1 MTLSWNMAGRWA
13 GRFDFGPAWRVR
25 RVGCVVIALAFLWG
39 VGDVRAET
47 SVARVWSEEILAAIR
62 IDRPNPPVHARNL
75 FHVAAGMYDAWA
87 AYDGTAVGYVHH
99 ERAAGAGD
107 VAASRRE
114 AISYAAYRILRH
126 RFANSANAAVTAAA
140 LDARMTALG
149 YDFRM
154 TSTFGGTPAAM
165 GNRIAT
171 SILGWGQA
179 DGSNEAGGYVDFL
192 YVNPQRPLVVL
203 MGGVPQGGMLAPG
216 IDPNRW
222 QPLAFDVAFTQNG
235 LEADKVQTF
244 AGVTWLQTVP
254 FALERTDPQRPWI
267 DPGGPSKF
275 GPATARYQAGAM
287 EVLRRSSRLN
297 SSKVIDISPGLGGV
311 GNNPLGSDAG
321 AGHAV
326 NPSTGQPYA
335 SNLVAEGDFARVL
348 AEFWA
353 DGPHSETPPGHWQV
367 LANEISD
374 HPATVKRIGGRGE
387 KVDDLEWDVKLS
399 FALSAATH
407 DAACAAW
414 SLKRYYEGVRPITM
428 IRHLGA
434 FGQSSDPGGPSY
446 HPDGLPLEP
455 GVVEVITAATAA
467 PGGRHYGVGWPGE
480 IAVFSWPGEP
490 AIPASQTSPVRWMRA
505 VDWLPY
511 QRKTFNTPAF
521 PGYISGHSTF
531 SRAAA
536 EVLTA
541 FTGSAFFPGGL
552 GRFEADANTYLVF
565 ERGPSSSVTLQWATY
580 YDAADQAG
588 MSRIWG
594 GIHVPEDDFDGRRVG
609 AQVGQTAWSMA
620 QRYFDGSVAAAAPE
634 VTFSWGG
641 RDQIELKWTAVRGL
655 KYTVQACPE
664 LGSEWVTVARL
675 PAAMDTNG
683 RWSGPRPASSKGFY
697 RLVQTT
703 AP

>member
-1 MTLSWNMAGRWA
+1 
-13 GRFDFGPAWRVR
+13 
-25 RVGCVVIALAFLWG
+25 
-39 VGDVRAET
+39 
-47 SVARVWSEEILAAIR
+47 
-62 IDRPNPPVHARNL
+62 
-75 FHVAAGMYDAWA
+75 
-87 AYDGTAVGYVHH
+87 
-99 ERAAGAGD
+99 
-107 VAASRRE
+107 
-114 AISYAAYRILRH
+114 
-126 RFANSANAAVTAAA
+126 
-140 LDARMTALG
+140 
-149 YDFRM
+149 
-154 TSTFGGTPAAM
+154 
-165 GNRIAT
+165 
-171 SILGWGQA
+171 
-179 DGSNEAGGYVDFL
+179 
-192 YVNPQRPLVVL
+192 
-203 MGGVPQGGMLAPG
+203 
-216 IDPNRW
+216 
-222 QPLAFDVAFTQNG
+222 LAFDVAFTQNG

-254 FALERTDPQRPWI
+254 FALERTNPKRPWI

-297 SSKVIDISPGLGGV
+297 SARVIDISPGLGGV

-335 SNLVAEGDFARVL
+335 SNPVAEGDFARVL

-353 DGPHSETPPGHWQV
+353 DGPHSETPPGHWHV
-367 LANEISD
+367 LANTISE

-428 IRHLGA
+428 IRYLAA

-455 GVVEVITAATAA
+455 GVVEVITEATSA
-467 PGGRHYGVGWPGE
+467 PGGRHHGVGWPGE
-480 IAVFSWPGEP
+480 IAVSSWPGEP

-521 PGYISGHSTF
+521 PGYVSGHSTF

-552 GRFEADANTYLVF
+552 GSFTADANTYLVF
-565 ERGPSSSVTLQWATY
+565 ERGPSRTVTLQWATY

-588 MSRIWG
+588 LSRIWG
-594 GIHVPEDDFDGRRVG
+594 GIHVPEDDFDGRRIG
-609 AQVGQTAWSMA
+609 AQVGHSAWSLA
-620 QRYFDGSVAAAAPE
+620 QRYFDGSVAAAAPD
-634 VTFSWGG
+634 VTFSFSG

-664 LGSEWVTVARL
+664 LGSEWVTLARL

-683 RWSGPRPASSKGFY
+683 RWSGPRPASNKGFY